1 LWRLLLSDN
10 LDLELVKNYDIVD
23 VSDLEGTF
31 VHCCMCDFRF
41 VVLPEYAIDSEQLW
55 QVTFLLFVITPL
67 ESTLKPN
74 AFHTSF
80 RAPANG
86 TSV

>member
-1 LWRLLLSDN
+1 
-10 LDLELVKNYDIVD
+10 
-23 VSDLEGTF
+23 
-31 VHCCMCDFRF
+31 
-41 VVLPEYAIDSEQLW
+41 VLPEYAIDSEQVQ

-74 AFHTSF
+74 VFHTSL

-86 TSV
+86 TSL